1 MTTSTS
7 SERRNVYTR
16 VTDRIVQSLEQGVR
30 PWHQPW
36 TGGLTNGRMISPL
49 RHTGA
54 PYRGINI
61 LLLWCAAMERGFA
74 SPHWMTYRQ
83 ASELGAQVRKG
94 ERGSLVIYADRFVKK
109 DAGANGDE
117 AEREIRFMKGYTV
130 FNVEQID
137 GLPAQYTTRDAPGAA
152 FPLIDVAESF
162 VTATGALIRHGG
174 DRAFYSPTGDV
185 IVLPEPAAF
194 RDGAS
199 YTATKAHELVHWT
212 SHPSRLDRALG
223 KRFGDEAYAAEELI
237 AELGAAF
244 LCADLGIAAESRDDH
259 AAYIAHWLRVL
270 KSDRRA
276 IFTAAAH
283 AQAAA
288 DYLHGLQPAVAAE
301 CGRVVLD
308 DPAVSVVPGGSDAPR
323 SWRARTRR

>member
-1 MTTSTS
+1 MTGNTS
-7 SERRNVYTR
+7 SERRDVYTR
-16 VTDRIVQSLEQGVR
+16 ITDRIVQSLEQGVR

-36 TGGLTNGRMISPL
+36 TGGLTDGRMVRPL
-49 RHTGA
+49 RHTGT

-94 ERGSLVIYADRFVKK
+94 ECGSLVVYADRFTKTGT
-109 DAGANGDE
+109 DANGDDV
-117 AEREIRFMKGYTV
+117 ERELRFMKGYTV

-137 GLPAQYTTRDAPGAA
+137 SLPAQYTAKAAAREA
-152 FPLIDVAESF
+152 FPLIDAAEAFVA
-162 VTATGALIRHGG
+162 ATGALVRHGG
-174 DRAFYSPTGDV
+174 DRAFYSPGADI

-194 RDGAS
+194 RDAAS
-199 YTATKAHELVHWT
+199 YTATKAHELMHWT
-212 SHPSRLDRALG
+212 SHTSRLDRVLG
-223 KRFGDEAYAAEELI
+223 KRFGDDAYAAEELI

-244 LCADLGIAAESRDDH
+244 LCADLGLTPEIRDDH

-288 DYLHGLQPAVAAE
+288 DYLHGLQPAASAGAA
-301 CGRVVLD
+301 
-308 DPAVSVVPGGSDAPR
+308 
-323 SWRARTRR
+323 

>member
-36 TGGLTNGRMISPL
+36 TGGLTDGRMVRPL

-137 GLPAQYTTRDAPGAA
+137 GLPAHFHAPAA
-152 FPLIDVAESF
+152 PRLDPVQRIDRAEAF
-162 VTATGALIRHGG
+162 IAAVKADIRHGG
-174 DRAFYSPTGDV
+174 TCASYSVAEDRVRMPPF
-185 IVLPEPAAF
+185 EAF
-194 RDGAS
+194 RDAES
-199 YTATKAHELVHWT
+199 YYATLAHELTHWT
-212 SHPSRLDRALG
+212 RHPSRLDREFG
-223 KRFGDEAYAAEELI
+223 RKKWGDEGYAVEELV

-244 LCADLGIAAESRDDH
+244 LCADLDLTPDVRDDH
-259 AAYIAHWLRVL
+259 ASYIASWLKVL
-270 KSDRRA
+270 KNDRRA
-276 IFTAAAH
+276 IFSAAGH
-283 AQAAA
+283 AQRAA
-288 DYLHGLQPAVAAE
+288 DFLHRLQP
-301 CGRVVLD
+301 G
-308 DPAVSVVPGGSDAPR
+308 PAS
-323 SWRARTRR
+323 